1 MNTAFYFILISI
13 HIEIGTE
20 IIYCST
26 IDEYPYQRLLI
37 MGNIIL
43 SVLFTMFSV
52 CAYMSKTT
60 IQISLI
66 SVLSYTVC
74 VFITN
79 GPFLTN
85 YLPIIIII
93 FTVKSLFGILLHRNI
108 SCLQQENDMLK
119 KEESTLLKVL
129 QVNREELFAL
139 AELISKEISED
150 NINSL
155 LDVVGEKTR
164 KTLFMALHAHLKE
177 EKSRLEIIRKIY
189 PELSP
194 SELSICRLILQ
205 DKTVSQICEE
215 LHRSSGNITSQRA
228 NIRAK
233 FKLKK
238 GDNLK
243 EYLQERMKQYEEQY
257 ESTT

>member
-1 MNTAFYFILISI
+1 M
-13 HIEIGTE
+13 
-20 IIYCST
+20 
-26 IDEYPYQRLLI
+26 
-37 MGNIIL
+37 
-43 SVLFTMFSV
+43 
-52 CAYMSKTT
+52 
-60 IQISLI
+60 
-66 SVLSYTVC
+66 
-74 VFITN
+74 
-79 GPFLTN
+79 
-85 YLPIIIII
+85 
-93 FTVKSLFGILLHRNI
+93 
-108 SCLQQENDMLK
+108 
-119 KEESTLLKVL
+119 
-129 QVNREELFAL
+129 FAL

>member
-1 MNTAFYFILISI
+1 
-13 HIEIGTE
+13 
-20 IIYCST
+20 
-26 IDEYPYQRLLI
+26 
-37 MGNIIL
+37 
-43 SVLFTMFSV
+43 
-52 CAYMSKTT
+52 
-60 IQISLI
+60 
-66 SVLSYTVC
+66 
-74 VFITN
+74 
-79 GPFLTN
+79 
-85 YLPIIIII
+85 
-93 FTVKSLFGILLHRNI
+93 
-108 SCLQQENDMLK
+108 MLK

-215 LHRSSGNITSQRA
+215 LQRSSGNITSQRA